1 MAGLRDK
8 ISVLLRSRGIFFR
21 LFVVMMLLASLL
33 IAAFAVMIIPRERSA
48 LLQAMASQAS
58 NIAASISEATASSFL
73 NADYG
78 PVVEHNL
85 HLIKRSKD
93 ILYIIAVRESGFCL
107 VNTRDGWETREAPD
121 VAWSGRELALEGG
134 IIDSTLAGGKA
145 YNFGMPLEFTGYQWG
160 FLYIGLSVDHYRE
173 QIRETYWFIFYLS
186 AFCLVFAAILSYFL
200 ASRFT
205 RPIRSLRHAAIR
217 IAEGDLEA
225 RAHVSGSDEVGE
237 LALSFNAMTEKMIA
251 SQKKIKDAYDELEI
265 YHKNLETLVQKRT
278 AELTIINRRLEEE
291 LSERQKAEQAL
302 AASERRY
309 RVIFET
315 AGSANMIVAEDDAI
329 LMVNAAFEKISGFA
343 RADVEGRKTWLDF
356 FSKEDQSKLSKRRR
370 RAERGRESALE
381 DFEATLVDS
390 EGDPHVVYLTI
401 GSIPGS
407 GQSVFSF
414 IDLTQIKRLEA
425 QLLQSQKMEA
435 VGQLAGGV
443 AHDFNNI
450 LTAIIGYASLLKMQ
464 VDHDENLLPYVE
476 PIISSAEKA
485 AQLTQGLLAFSRK
498 QIIEPKK
505 FNVNE
510 AIYKVEHLLR
520 RLLGEDVELKTML
533 SDVPLIVFADVGQ
546 IEQVLINLSTNAR
559 DAMPEGGYL
568 SIRTDTVWLSEDHL
582 VGEDAFE
589 MHPGQYARIT
599 VSDTGSGMDQ
609 ETIAHIFEPF
619 FTTKEVGKGTGLG
632 LAIAY
637 GVVKQHNGSI
647 HVYSEPGTGTTFR
660 IYLPLF
666 ASQNIEDKSEEVRHP
681 EKGHETILLAE
692 DDDTARELY
701 HLVLEKFGYFVI
713 EAADGEEAVEKFAKY
728 KDRIDLA
735 LLDVIMPKKNGRVA
749 FDDISAIKPG
759 IKALFISGYT
769 ADIIHKKGI
778 FESHIHFISKPFT
791 PETLAGKIRDVL
803 DAD

>member
-343 RADVEGRKTWLDF
+343 RADVEGRKTW
-356 FSKEDQSKLSKRRR
+356 QIG
-370 RAERGRESALE
+370 RASCRER
-381 DFEATLVDS
+381 V
-390 EGDPHVVYLTI
+390 
-401 GSIPGS
+401 
-407 GQSVFSF
+407 
-414 IDLTQIKRLEA
+414 
-425 QLLQSQKMEA
+425 
-435 VGQLAGGV
+435 
-443 AHDFNNI
+443 
-450 LTAIIGYASLLKMQ
+450 
-464 VDHDENLLPYVE
+464 
-476 PIISSAEKA
+476 
-485 AQLTQGLLAFSRK
+485 
-498 QIIEPKK
+498 
-505 FNVNE
+505 
-510 AIYKVEHLLR
+510 
-520 RLLGEDVELKTML
+520 
-533 SDVPLIVFADVGQ
+533 
-546 IEQVLINLSTNAR
+546 
-559 DAMPEGGYL
+559 
-568 SIRTDTVWLSEDHL
+568 
-582 VGEDAFE
+582 
-589 MHPGQYARIT
+589 
-599 VSDTGSGMDQ
+599 
-609 ETIAHIFEPF
+609 
-619 FTTKEVGKGTGLG
+619 
-632 LAIAY
+632 
-637 GVVKQHNGSI
+637 
-647 HVYSEPGTGTTFR
+647 
-660 IYLPLF
+660 
-666 ASQNIEDKSEEVRHP
+666 
-681 EKGHETILLAE
+681 
-692 DDDTARELY
+692 
-701 HLVLEKFGYFVI
+701 
-713 EAADGEEAVEKFAKY
+713 
-728 KDRIDLA
+728 
-735 LLDVIMPKKNGRVA
+735 
-749 FDDISAIKPG
+749 
-759 IKALFISGYT
+759 
-769 ADIIHKKGI
+769 
-778 FESHIHFISKPFT
+778 
-791 PETLAGKIRDVL
+791 
-803 DAD
+803 